1 MLKKIMVWVVIIVC
15 SYMAGFVAAMYSY
28 PRREFSRTWRK
39 IAHGGGMNRWLH
51 MRELA
56 DDRSKMIVRPNNDTL
71 YSYAAVDVDAG
82 PFVIAVPA
90 SDRYWSV
97 EFMKDNTDVFTYI
110 GSREQG
116 LNKAVTV
123 ILARQDFA
131 GDAYGLPVL
140 RYPCKKAW
148 VLARFL
154 VNGTDDLTRV
164 HRLQDQLKIISLK
177 DYRFK

>member
-1 MLKKIMVWVVIIVC
+1 MLKKIMVWSLIIGC
-15 SYMAGFVAAMYSY
+15 SYMAGFVAALYSY
-28 PRREFSRTWRK
+28 PRREFNRTWGK
-39 IAHGGGMNRWLH
+39 IAHDGGMNKWLH

-71 YSYAAVDVDAG
+71 YSYAAVDIDSG
-82 PFVIAVPA
+82 PFIIEVLA

-97 EFMKDNTDVFTYI
+97 EFMKDNTDVFSYV

-116 LNKAVTV
+116 LNKSVTV
-123 ILARQDFA
+123 ILARQDFS
-131 GDAYGLPVL
+131 GDAHGLLVL
-140 RYPCKKAW
+140 RYPCRKAW

-154 VNGTDDLTRV
+154 VDGNNDLPRV
-164 HRLQDQLKIISLK
+164 HRLQDQLKIIPLK